1 MKQSLRSLT
10 AGSAIAAMAAAV
22 LAAGGC
28 YSYVPLYTAPEPGT
42 RVALDLNDRGRLAL
56 EQNIGP
62 DVAVVEGLL
71 QQKSD
76 SELVVAISEVRT
88 LYGDRSKWAGETV
101 MFRHDY
107 VRNMREKRYSRGR
120 TYVLAGAVATGTVM
134 FMVTRSLIGTGGGDS
149 GGGPPGPV
157 PPASQ

>member
-1 MKQSLRSLT
+1 VKPLMRSLA
-10 AGSAIAAMAAAV
+10 AGTAIATVAAAA

-28 YSYVPLYTAPEPGT
+28 YSYVPLYTAPDPGT
-42 RVALDLNDRGRLAL
+42 RVAFELNDRGRVAL

-76 SELVVAISEVRT
+76 SELVVAISEIRS
-88 LYGDRSKWAGETV
+88 LYGDQSKWAGETV
-101 MFRHDY
+101 MFRPEY
-107 VRNMREKRYSRGR
+107 LRSMREKRYSRGR
-120 TYVLAGAVATGTVM
+120 TYLVAGAVATGTVM
-134 FMVTRSLIGTGGGDS
+134 FMVTRSLIGTGGGGS
-149 GGGPPGPV
+149 EGPPGTV